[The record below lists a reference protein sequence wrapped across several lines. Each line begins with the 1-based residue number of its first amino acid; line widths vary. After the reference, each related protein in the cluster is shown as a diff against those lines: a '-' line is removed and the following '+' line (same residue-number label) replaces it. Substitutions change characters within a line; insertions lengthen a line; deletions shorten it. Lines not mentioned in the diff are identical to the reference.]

1 MLPRS
6 KHGSLAYTIA
16 MAEQY
21 QNTFWC

>member
-1 MLPRS
+1 MVLN
-6 KHGSLAYTIA
+6 TIA

>member
-1 MLPRS
+1 VY
-6 KHGSLAYTIA
+6 GSLAYTIA